1 MVSRIDVVVE
11 GGLVV
16 AGGTVSP
23 ATVAISEGK
32 ILALLAPGM
41 LPAEAADAR
50 RVDATGKIV
59 MPGVVDAHVHMRNFN
74 LQADSYVSLSA
85 AAAFGGVTTIIPY
98 QQGKMGMPVKE
109 FLTVLRDEG
118 EAESLVD
125 FAMHCRLQAPERGV
139 TAQFADAFDLG
150 VTSFKMFMAYRKRG
164 IMWDDY
170 SLYEAM
176 DYIGR
181 QGGMFCCHAENG
193 DVIDYLE
200 DRYQSEGRYTPENYL
215 AVRPPEAEAE
225 ATFRVANIAKLANCP
240 LYLVHM
246 STGQGIAIGH
256 QAQLAGQKVFI
267 ETCPHYLTLTADEM
281 KRQCGRTKIAPPL
294 REKHEVDA
302 VWQAVENGVV
312 QVIGSDHAPWPLEN
326 KMLPPER
333 FPEIFF
339 GAPTIETML
348 PLLYSEGVAKGRID
362 LPRLVELLC
371 ENPARIFGLAP
382 RKGTI
387 AVGADADLVLLDP
400 NAEWRVEA
408 KDMHSEAGYTPYE
421 GWLVRGKVVATMVR
435 GEFVM
440 QDGRLVQSPGYGRY
454 LPRQPERRLAGSPR
468 IIPGGVV
475 GYGA

>member
-1 MVSRIDVVVE
+1 
-11 GGLVV
+11 
-16 AGGTVSP
+16 
-23 ATVAISEGK
+23 
-32 ILALLAPGM
+32 
-41 LPAEAADAR
+41 
-50 RVDATGKIV
+50 
-59 MPGVVDAHVHMRNFN
+59 
-74 LQADSYVSLSA
+74 
-85 AAAFGGVTTIIPY
+85 
-98 QQGKMGMPVKE
+98 
-109 FLTVLRDEG
+109 
-118 EAESLVD
+118 
-125 FAMHCRLQAPERGV
+125 
-139 TAQFADAFDLG
+139 
-150 VTSFKMFMAYRKRG
+150 
-164 IMWDDY
+164 
-170 SLYEAM
+170 
-176 DYIGR
+176 
-181 QGGMFCCHAENG
+181 
-193 DVIDYLE
+193 
-200 DRYQSEGRYTPENYL
+200 
-215 AVRPPEAEAE
+215 
-225 ATFRVANIAKLANCP
+225 
-240 LYLVHM
+240 
-246 STGQGIAIGH
+246 
-256 QAQLAGQKVFI
+256 
-267 ETCPHYLTLTADEM
+267 
-281 KRQCGRTKIAPPL
+281 
-294 REKHEVDA
+294 
-302 VWQAVENGVV
+302 
-312 QVIGSDHAPWPLEN
+312 
-326 KMLPPER
+326 MLPPER